1 MIRPL
6 PSPWPYPAYKQQ
18 EAVPHTFCY
27 KEQDPCEV
35 LTKKNSYLMRISY
48 LQLHLNLLAMCSL
61 YCSN

>member
-27 KEQDPCEV
+27 KERDPCEV
-35 LTKKNSYLMRISY
+35 LTKKMLLDEDFLFTIALKFIS
-48 LQLHLNLLAMCSL
+48 HV
-61 YCSN
+61 

>member
-27 KEQDPCEV
+27 KERDPCEV
-35 LTKKNSYLMRISY
+35 LTKEM
-48 LQLHLNLLAMCSL
+48 LLDADFLFTIALKFICHV
-61 YCSN
+61 